1 MNQGKNEKVILECK
15 KSKKLIIIGI
25 ILTILITLIA
35 LEFASIKLN
44 NKPLIYIKQTKEEQ
58 EMIIYNGLLYRVVE
72 CTAEDGNF
80 TIMGYTKKIAD
91 NYCPRT
97 THMDYNDDYIINS
110 KGVKISKEDFDILY
124 KYYSISE
131 IDNMD
136 SESVRENV
144 ANLKKQKN

>member
-1 MNQGKNEKVILECK
+1 MK
-15 KSKKLIIIGI
+15 KKIKLIIS
-25 ILTILITLIA
+25 ILLAFTLIIFVDFVF
-35 LEFASIKLN
+35 LKIN

-80 TIMGYTKKIAD
+80 TIMGYTKKITN

-97 THMDYNDDYIINS
+97 THMDYNVGYIINS
-110 KGVKISKEDFDILY
+110 KGVKISKEDYDILY
-124 KYYSISE
+124 KYYSVSE

-136 SESVRENV
+136 SEAVKENV
-144 ANLKKQKN
+144 ADLRNKK

>member
-1 MNQGKNEKVILECK
+1 MK
-15 KSKKLIIIGI
+15 KKIKLIIGI
-25 ILTILITLIA
+25 LLSFMLTIFLDFIFLKI
-35 LEFASIKLN
+35 N
-44 NKPLIYIKQTKEEQ
+44 NKPLIYIKQIKEEQ

-97 THMDYNDDYIINS
+97 THMDYNDGYIINS
-110 KGVKISKEDFDILY
+110 NGAKISKEDFDILY
-124 KYYSISE
+124 KYYSVSE

-136 SESVRENV
+136 GEAVKENV
-144 ANLKKQKN
+144 SDLRNKK

>member
-1 MNQGKNEKVILECK
+1 MK
-15 KSKKLIIIGI
+15 KKIKLIISILLAFTLI
-25 ILTILITLIA
+25 ILVDFVFLKI
-35 LEFASIKLN
+35 N

-80 TIMGYTKKIAD
+80 TIMGYPKKITN

-97 THMDYNDDYIINS
+97 THMDYNDGYIINS
-110 KGVKISKEDFDILY
+110 KGVKISKEDYDILY
-124 KYYSISE
+124 KYYSVSE

-136 SESVRENV
+136 SEAIKENV
-144 ANLKKQKN
+144 ADLRNKK

>member
-1 MNQGKNEKVILECK
+1 MK
-15 KSKKLIIIGI
+15 KKIKLIIS
-25 ILTILITLIA
+25 ILLAFTLIIFVDFVF
-35 LEFASIKLN
+35 LKIN

-80 TIMGYTKKIAD
+80 TIMSYTKKITN

-97 THMDYNDDYIINS
+97 THMDYNDGYIINS
-110 KGVKISKEDFDILY
+110 KGVKISKEDYDILY
-124 KYYSISE
+124 KYYSVSE

-136 SESVRENV
+136 SEAIKENV
-144 ANLKKQKN
+144 ADLRNKK

>member
-1 MNQGKNEKVILECK
+1 MNK
-15 KSKKLIIIGI
+15 KIKLIISVLLAFMLI
-25 ILTILITLIA
+25 IFVDFVFLKI
-35 LEFASIKLN
+35 N

-58 EMIIYNGLLYRVVE
+58 EMIIYNGLLYRMVE

-80 TIMGYTKKIAD
+80 TIMSYTKKIAD

-97 THMDYNDDYIINS
+97 THMDYNDGYIINS

-136 SESVRENV
+136 SETVKENV
-144 ANLKKQKN
+144 ANLKKTKKN

>member
-1 MNQGKNEKVILECK
+1 MEVKALKKEKKINKCLIVIA
-15 KSKKLIIIGI
+15 IIVAV
-25 ILTILITLIA
+25 LITLIV
-35 LEFASIKLN
+35 LEFTSMKLK

-80 TIMGYTKKIAD
+80 TIMGYTKKITD

-97 THMDYNDDYIINS
+97 THMDYSNGYIINS
-110 KGVKISKEDFDILY
+110 KGVKISNEDFNILY

-131 IDNMD
+131 IDDMD
-136 SESVRENV
+136 SKSVKENV
-144 ANLKKQKN
+144 ANLKKQKNKS

>member
-1 MNQGKNEKVILECK
+1 MK
-15 KSKKLIIIGI
+15 KKIKLIIS
-25 ILTILITLIA
+25 ILLAFTLIIFVDFVF
-35 LEFASIKLN
+35 LKIN

-80 TIMGYTKKIAD
+80 TIMGYTKKITN

-97 THMDYNDDYIINS
+97 THMDYNDGYIINS
-110 KGVKISKEDFDILY
+110 KGVKISKEDYDILY
-124 KYYSISE
+124 KYYSVSE

-136 SESVRENV
+136 SEAIKENV
-144 ANLKKQKN
+144 ADLRNKK

>member
-1 MNQGKNEKVILECK
+1 MK
-15 KSKKLIIIGI
+15 KKIKLIIS
-25 ILTILITLIA
+25 ILLAFTLIIFVDFVF
-35 LEFASIKLN
+35 LKIN

-80 TIMGYTKKIAD
+80 TIMGYTKKITN

-97 THMDYNDDYIINS
+97 THMDYNDGYIINS
-110 KGVKISKEDFDILY
+110 KGVKISKEDYDILY
-124 KYYSISE
+124 KYYSVSE

-136 SESVRENV
+136 SEAVKENV
-144 ANLKKQKN
+144 ADLRNKK

>member
-1 MNQGKNEKVILECK
+1 M
-15 KSKKLIIIGI
+15 
-25 ILTILITLIA
+25 LTIFLDFIFLKI
-35 LEFASIKLN
+35 N
-44 NKPLIYIKQTKEEQ
+44 NKPLIYIKQIKEEQ

-97 THMDYNDDYIINS
+97 THMDYNDGYIINS
-110 KGVKISKEDFDILY
+110 NGAKISKEDFDILY
-124 KYYSISE
+124 KYYSVSE

-136 SESVRENV
+136 GEAVKENV
-144 ANLKKQKN
+144 SDLRNKK

>member
-1 MNQGKNEKVILECK
+1 MK
-15 KSKKLIIIGI
+15 KKIKLIIS
-25 ILTILITLIA
+25 ILLAFTLII
-35 LEFASIKLN
+35 FVDFVFVKIN

-80 TIMGYTKKIAD
+80 TIMGYTKKITN

-97 THMDYNDDYIINS
+97 THMDYNDGYIINS
-110 KGVKISKEDFDILY
+110 KGVKISKEDYDILY
-124 KYYSISE
+124 KYYSVSE

-136 SESVRENV
+136 SEAVKENV
-144 ANLKKQKN
+144 ADLRNKK

>member
-1 MNQGKNEKVILECK
+1 MK
-15 KSKKLIIIGI
+15 KKIKLIIS
-25 ILTILITLIA
+25 ILLAFTLIIFVDFVF
-35 LEFASIKLN
+35 LKIN

-80 TIMGYTKKIAD
+80 TIMGYTKKITN

-97 THMDYNDDYIINS
+97 THMDYNDGYIINS
-110 KGVKISKEDFDILY
+110 KGVKISKEDYDILY
-124 KYYSISE
+124 KYYSVSE

-136 SESVRENV
+136 SEAIKEKV
-144 ANLKKQKN
+144 ADLRNKK

>member
-1 MNQGKNEKVILECK
+1 MK
-15 KSKKLIIIGI
+15 KKIKLIIS
-25 ILTILITLIA
+25 ILLAFTLIIFVDFVF
-35 LEFASIKLN
+35 LKIN

-80 TIMGYTKKIAD
+80 TIMGYTKKITN

-97 THMDYNDDYIINS
+97 THMDYNDGYIINS
-110 KGVKISKEDFDILY
+110 KGVKISKEDYDILY
-124 KYYSISE
+124 KYYSVSE

-136 SESVRENV
+136 SEAIKENV
-144 ANLKKQKN
+144 ADLRNKKKYQL

>member
-1 MNQGKNEKVILECK
+1 MK
-15 KSKKLIIIGI
+15 KIIKLIISILLAFMI
-25 ILTILITLIA
+25 IIFVDFVFLKI
-35 LEFASIKLN
+35 N
-44 NKPLIYIKQTKEEQ
+44 NKPLIYIKQTREEQ
-58 EMIIYNGLLYRVVE
+58 EMTIYNGLLYRVVE

-97 THMDYNDDYIINS
+97 THMDYNDGYIINS

-136 SESVRENV
+136 SESVKENV